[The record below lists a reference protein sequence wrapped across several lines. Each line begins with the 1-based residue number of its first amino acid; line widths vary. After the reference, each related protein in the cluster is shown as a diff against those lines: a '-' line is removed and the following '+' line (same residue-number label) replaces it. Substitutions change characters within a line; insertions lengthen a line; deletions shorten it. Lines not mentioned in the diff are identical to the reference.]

1 MRQSQLFTKTRR
13 EAPKDAR
20 ALSHILLV
28 RGGFISQLSSGIYS
42 FLPLGWRVMEKIINI
57 IKEEMNIIG
66 GQELFMPALVE
77 KKYMEPTGRWDLDV
91 GYFAKAKTEEEANF
105 VLGWSHEEVLTSI
118 VSEYISS
125 YEDLPF
131 SAYQIQTKFRHEARA
146 KSGLLRGREFM
157 MKDLYSFHTSEK
169 DLELYY
175 EKVKDAYF
183 KIFERCGLK
192 AIYTLAGGG
201 VFTDKFTHEF
211 QVLSEVGEDT
221 IFLCLECGYA
231 ENSEISKLKNA
242 DTCPKC
248 PSTSSGQAGGNI
260 AEKKAIEIGNI
271 FNNGTRYSDNLGLY
285 FVDENGAKNSV
296 WMAAYGIGISRL
308 MATIVEVSN
317 DVNGIIWPESVAPF
331 RVHLIALD
339 QQSIPK
345 PSGPGFR
352 PLGLGTT
359 NNQQPKEVAE
369 KIYNDLIKAG
379 PSAGG
384 EVLYDDRSD
393 KSAGEKFA
401 DADLIGCP
409 IRAVVSSKTLE
420 KNSIELKRRN
430 ERDTELVPLD
440 KLVDKMLELE

>member
-20 ALSHILLV
+20 ALNHILLV

-42 FLPLGWRVMEKIINI
+42 FLPLGWRVMEKIIKI
-57 IKEEMNIIG
+57 IKEEMNAIG

-91 GYFAKAKTEEEANF
+91 GYFAKTKTEEEANF
-105 VLGWSHEEVLTSI
+105 VLGWSHEEVLTFI
-118 VSEYISS
+118 ASEYISS

-157 MKDLYSFHTSEK
+157 MKDLYSFHANEK
-169 DLELYY
+169 DLGVYY
-175 EKVKDAYF
+175 DKVKEAYF
-183 KIFERCGLK
+183 KIFKRCGLK

-221 IFLCLECGYA
+221 IFLCLKCGYA

-242 DTCPKC
+242 DVCPKC
-248 PSTSSGQAGGNI
+248 GGNI
-260 AEKKAIEIGNI
+260 AEKKAIEVGNI
-271 FNNGTRYSDNLGLY
+271 FNNGTRYSDNLGLS
-285 FVDENGAKNSV
+285 FVDERGVKNSV

-317 DVNGIIWPESVAPF
+317 DGQGIIWPGSVSPY
-331 RVHLIALD
+331 RVQLIELD
-339 QQSIPK
+339 NQQP
-345 PSGPGFR
+345 
-352 PLGLGTT
+352 TT
-359 NNQQPKEVAE
+359 NNQLQVKEITE
-369 KIYNDLIKAG
+369 KIYDDLTR
-379 PSAGG
+379 GG
-384 EVLYDDRSD
+384 IEVLYDDRSD
-393 KSAGEKFA
+393 KTAGGKFA

-409 IRAVVSSKTLE
+409 IRVVVSNKTLE
-420 KNSIELKRRN
+420 KNSVELKKRN
-430 ERDTELVPLD
+430 EKEAKLVPLKD
-440 KLVDKMLELE
+440 FENLI

>member
-1 MRQSQLFTKTRR
+1 MRQSRLFTKTRR

-20 ALSHILLV
+20 APNHILLV
-28 RGGFISQLSSGIYS
+28 RGGFVSQLSSGIYS
-42 FLPLGWRVMEKIINI
+42 FLPLGWKVMEKIIKI
-57 IKEEMNIIG
+57 IKEEMNAIG

-91 GYFAKAKTEEEANF
+91 GFYVDSSRNKASGNDRILASGKDNF

-118 VSEYISS
+118 AREYINS

-131 SAYQIQTKFRHEARA
+131 AAYQIQTKFRNEPRA

-157 MKDLYSFHTSEK
+157 MKDLYSFHASEK
-169 DLELYY
+169 DLETYY
-175 EKVKDAYF
+175 EKAKDAYF

-192 AIYTLAGGG
+192 AVYTLAGGG

-211 QVLSEVGEDT
+211 QVISEVGEDT
-221 IFLCLECGYA
+221 IFLCLKCGYA

-248 PSTSSGQAGGNI
+248 AGNI
-260 AEKKAIEIGNI
+260 AEKKAIEVGNI
-271 FNNGTRYSDNLGLY
+271 FNNGTRYSDNLGVS
-285 FVDENGAKNSV
+285 FVDENGIKNSV

-317 DVNGIIWPESVAPF
+317 DANGIIWPESVSPF
-331 RVHLIALD
+331 KIHLIVLD
-339 QQSIPK
+339 D
-345 PSGPGFR
+345 R
-352 PLGLGTT
+352 
-359 NNQQPKEVAE
+359 KEEAE
-369 KIYNDLIKAG
+369 KTYNELTKK
-379 PSAGG
+379 SV

-393 KSAGEKFA
+393 KTAGEKFA

-409 IRAVVSSKTLE
+409 WRVVVSNKTLE
-420 KNSIELKRRN
+420 KNSVEVKKRN
-430 ERDTELVPLD
+430 EKEAELVPL
-440 KLVDKMLELE
+440 KGFENLIQFRN

>member
-1 MRQSQLFTKTRR
+1 MRQSRLFTKTRR

-20 ALSHILLV
+20 APNHILLV
-28 RGGFISQLSSGIYS
+28 RGGFVSQLSSGIYS
-42 FLPLGWRVMEKIINI
+42 FLPLGWKVMEKIIKI
-57 IKEEMNIIG
+57 IKEEMNAIG

-91 GYFAKAKTEEEANF
+91 GFYVDSSRNKASGNDRILASGKDNF

-118 VSEYISS
+118 AREYINS

-131 SAYQIQTKFRHEARA
+131 AAYQIQTKFRNEPRA

-157 MKDLYSFHTSEK
+157 MKDLYSFHASEK
-169 DLELYY
+169 DLETYY
-175 EKVKDAYF
+175 EKAKDAYF

-192 AIYTLAGGG
+192 AVYTLAGGG

-211 QVLSEVGEDT
+211 QVISEVGEDT
-221 IFLCLECGYA
+221 IFLCLKCGYA

-248 PSTSSGQAGGNI
+248 AGNI
-260 AEKKAIEIGNI
+260 AEKKAIEVGNI
-271 FNNGTRYSDNLGLY
+271 FNNGTRYSDNLGVS
-285 FVDENGAKNSV
+285 FVDENGIKNSV

-317 DVNGIIWPESVAPF
+317 DANGIIWPESVSPF
-331 RVHLIALD
+331 KVHLIVLD
-339 QQSIPK
+339 D
-345 PSGPGFR
+345 R
-352 PLGLGTT
+352 
-359 NNQQPKEVAE
+359 KEEAE
-369 KIYNDLIKAG
+369 KTYNELTKK
-379 PSAGG
+379 SV

-393 KSAGEKFA
+393 KTAGEKFA

-409 IRAVVSSKTLE
+409 WRVVVSNKTLD
-420 KNSIELKRRN
+420 KNSVEVKKRN
-430 ERDTELVPLD
+430 QKEAELVPL
-440 KLVDKMLELE
+440 KGFENLIQFRN